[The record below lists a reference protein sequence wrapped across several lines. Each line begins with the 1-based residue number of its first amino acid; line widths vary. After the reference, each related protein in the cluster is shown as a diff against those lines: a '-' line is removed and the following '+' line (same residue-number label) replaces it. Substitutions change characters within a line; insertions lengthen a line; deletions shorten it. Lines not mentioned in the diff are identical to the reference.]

1 MSSRT
6 TAAMRQQLKTVK
18 EKARTEC
25 DGLRK
30 RVVQAEEKCALYRQ
44 RATEAEAKE
53 QVATVSLFVDSYGA
67 QRAYPFS

>member
-1 MSSRT
+1 
-6 TAAMRQQLKTVK
+6 MRQQLKTVK

-67 QRAYPFS
+67 QRAYPLS